1 MATIPS
7 SPEWSLVPSSS
18 YSTSC
23 FAKPNKF
30 PASFTPLPSYRSNF
44 NHHIKT
50 SSFPSAALLEEDNK
64 KEETPQKFRFR
75 FQRDN
80 SQPYPASD
88 AENLNAF
95 LSGLLQDP
103 MTEPLAYEHYQ
114 EAKERKPGFKPEKSV
129 VKLLLRYLA
138 RSKNWDGLI
147 LLLSDDLRRYG
158 NGSLPDAY
166 TCSKLVESCVQAR
179 KFKAAERLLG
189 IFVQSDD
196 TKISVLSFNAAMKGY
211 NKLHMYSSTIR
222 MYNKMNSLGTRL
234 NSGCYYQS
242 MKAYQKLGKV
252 DKVMALFHE
261 CVDQKSLDT
270 KEEVLSKMYRVLC
283 ESLAKSGRASDAI
296 GYLRDMMLSGN
307 KKGGSGSGSGRNH
320 SVVYSSLIC
329 SLANSGQV
337 GEAEMLFEEAI
348 QKNVLR
354 DPEVFSKLVSMYIAK
369 GQVEKTLDVVKVMS
383 CDAKLK
389 VSDCILC
396 TVVSGFAKR
405 KGFSAAVKVY
415 EELISKGYEPGQ
427 VTYASA
433 VNAYYRIEQYPKA
446 EMVFLEMQ
454 EKGFDKCVVAY
465 STMIT
470 MYGKLGRVRDAM
482 RLLGEM
488 KQRKCEPNIWVY
500 NALLDMH
507 GKAMN
512 LRQVEKLWKEV
523 ERRRL
528 APDKVSYTSVI
539 SAYSKAQRFDEC
551 VKYFEEYRMRADNG
565 GSVDMKMAGIMVGVF
580 SNMSLIDELVKLLRD
595 MKSVGTVLDGRL
607 YRTALNALRD
617 AGMESQSR
625 WLMDSFQGN

>member
-1 MATIPS
+1 MAIPS
-7 SPEWSLVPSSS
+7 SPEWSLVPSS

-23 FAKPNKF
+23 FAKPSKF
-30 PASFTPLPSYRSNF
+30 PTAASTKPFSFTSLPSSDNKIVSSPYRPNSN
-44 NHHIKT
+44 HQIKACT
-50 SSFPSAALLEEDNK
+50 FPSAAILEEDNK
-64 KEETPQKFRFR
+64 KQEFRFR
-75 FQRDN
+75 FQRDS

-103 MTEPLAYEHYQ
+103 RTEPLAYEHYQ
-114 EAKERKPGFKPEKSV
+114 KAKERRPGFKPDKAV
-129 VKLLLRYLA
+129 VKLLL
-138 RSKNWDGLI
+138 SWDSLI
-147 LLLSDDLRRYG
+147 LLLSDDFRRYG
-158 NGSLPDAY
+158 SGNLPDAY
-166 TCSKLVESCVQAR
+166 TCSKMVESCVQAR

-189 IFVQSDD
+189 IFQSDPR
-196 TKISVLSFNAAMKGY
+196 ICVLSFNAAMKGY

-222 MYNKMNSLGTRL
+222 MYNKVKLLGIGL

-242 MKAYQKLGKV
+242 MKAYQKLGNVEKV
-252 DKVMALFHE
+252 VALFHE
-261 CVDQKSLDT
+261 CEGGNLET
-270 KEEVLSKMYRVLC
+270 KAEVLSKMYRVLC
-283 ESLAKSGRASDAI
+283 ESLAKSGRASDAL
-296 GYLRDMMLSGN
+296 GYLRDMLS
-307 KKGGSGSGSGRNH
+307 KGGKIVDH
-320 SVVYSSLIC
+320 SVVYSSLIS
-329 SLANSGQV
+329 SLASSRRV
-337 GEAEMLFEEAI
+337 AEAEMLFEEAI
-348 QKNVLR
+348 EKNVLR
-354 DPEVFSKLVSMYIAK
+354 DPEVFSKLVSMYIAQ
-369 GQVEKTLDVVKVMS
+369 GHVEKTLDVVKAMS
-383 CDAKLK
+383 FDGKLR

-405 KGFSAAVKVY
+405 RGFGVAVKVY
-415 EELISKGYEPGQ
+415 EELISEGYEPGQ

-454 EKGFDKCVVAY
+454 AKGFDKCVVAY

-488 KQRKCEPNIWVY
+488 KQRRCEPNIWVY

-512 LRQVEKLWKEV
+512 LRQVEKLWKEI

-539 SAYSKAQRFDEC
+539 SAYSKAQKFEEC
-551 VKYFEEYRMRADNG
+551 VKYFKEYRMRADSG
-565 GSVDMKMAGIMVGVF
+565 GVDMKMAGIMVGVF
-580 SNMSLIDELVKLLRD
+580 SNMSLIDELVKLLKD

-607 YRTALNALRD
+607 YRTALNALSD
-617 AGMESQSR
+617 AGMESQTR
-625 WLMDSFQGN
+625 WLMDSFQTN